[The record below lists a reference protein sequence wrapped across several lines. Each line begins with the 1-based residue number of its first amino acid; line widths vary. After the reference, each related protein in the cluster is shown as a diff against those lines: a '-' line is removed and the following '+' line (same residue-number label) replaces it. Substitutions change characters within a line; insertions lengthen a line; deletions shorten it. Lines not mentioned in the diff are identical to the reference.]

1 MKRVKT
7 MNNNEK
13 NGFRLTYSAREE
25 EEVRRIREK
34 YAPKEESK
42 LERLRRLDRS
52 VTRRAEIFSLVF
64 GVLGAL
70 ILGTGLSLVLS
81 DLSLTLGIGETAGFI
96 LGILLG
102 LFGGALA
109 SFAYPLYKSITLR
122 ERERLAPEI
131 LRLTEELLK

>member
-1 MKRVKT
+1 MD
-7 MNNNEK
+7 NNEK
-13 NGFRLTYSAREE
+13 NGFHLTYSAREE

-42 LERLRRLDRS
+42 LERLRHLDRS

-64 GVLGAL
+64 GVLGTL
-70 ILGTGLSLVLS
+70 ILGVGLSLVLS
-81 DLSLTLGIGETAGFI
+81 DLSLTLGIGETAG
-96 LGILLG
+96 LVVGILLG
-102 LFGGALA
+102 LLGGALA
-109 SFAYPLYKSITLR
+109 SFAYPVYKSITLR